1 MLVNV
6 APARAGM
13 TFGSLRAAGLRG
25 WTFAPAFIWSLYKRC
40 PHREGLIPAMT
51 DFDALLATAD
61 PDRRMAALF
70 APPEIRGRLLALY
83 AFYHEIA
90 RVPET
95 VSEGVIGE
103 MRLAWAREAVEDLFA
118 DPPKVRRH
126 DVYEALSELR
136 EAPGAPTKDDLITL
150 VEARAADL
158 GEGPF
163 PTKDDRRDY
172 VDRTAVA
179 LMRIAARLTKPD
191 LDLGAEPGA
200 AIMAAG
206 RVWGFTGLIRAF
218 PALCQAGR
226 PPFSADELAAAG
238 ISELELAKGRKAD
251 TARQALSGLIREAE
265 DARAMLTRTR
275 SSLPSEVFP
284 AVGYAGLARGYLKA
298 ANALSDPYR
307 ELADRPLS
315 ARQWRLT
322 WGSLTGRI

>member
-1 MLVNV
+1 
-6 APARAGM
+6 
-13 TFGSLRAAGLRG
+13 
-25 WTFAPAFIWSLYKRC
+25 
-40 PHREGLIPAMT
+40 MT
-51 DFDALLATAD
+51 DFDALLAKTD

-70 APPEIRGRLLALY
+70 APPEIRGRLFALY

-90 RVPET
+90 RVPDT

-136 EAPGAPTKDDLITL
+136 NAPGAPDRDEVISL

-179 LMRIAARLTKPD
+179 LMRLAARLTKPD
-191 LDLGAEPGA
+191 LDLGAEAGA

-206 RVWGFTGLIRAF
+206 RLWGFTGLIRAF

-226 PPFSADELAAAG
+226 PPFAADELAGADV
-238 ISELELAKGRKAD
+238 SELDLARGRKAD
-251 TARQALSGLIREAE
+251 QALKAQAGLIKEAE
-265 DARAMLTRTR
+265 EARAMLTRTR
-275 SSLPSEVFP
+275 ASLPAEVFP
-284 AVGYAGLARGYLKA
+284 AIGYAGLARGYLKA
-298 ANALSDPYR
+298 AQRLSDPYR
-307 ELADRPLS
+307 EPADRPLS

-322 WGSLTGRI
+322 WASLTGRI

>member
-1 MLVNV
+1 
-6 APARAGM
+6 
-13 TFGSLRAAGLRG
+13 
-25 WTFAPAFIWSLYKRC
+25 
-40 PHREGLIPAMT
+40 MT
-51 DFDALLATAD
+51 DFDALLETTD

-70 APPEIRGRLLALY
+70 AAPQVRGRLFALY

-90 RVPET
+90 RVPDS
-95 VSEGVIGE
+95 VSEAVIGE

-136 EAPGAPTKDDLITL
+136 EAPGAPSKHELVRL

-163 PTKDDRRDY
+163 PTREDRRDY
-172 VDRTAVA
+172 VDRTAVT
-179 LMRIAARLTKPD
+179 LMRAAARLCDPAAE
-191 LDLGAEPGA
+191 LGGEAGA

-206 RVWGFTGLIRAF
+206 RLWGFCGLIRAF

-226 PPFSADELAAAG
+226 PPFAADELAGAALSETDLAAG
-238 ISELELAKGRKAD
+238 RNPAEAKA
-251 TARQALSGLIREAE
+251 ALSGLLKEAD

-275 SSLPSEVFP
+275 RSLPAGVFP

-298 ANALSDPYR
+298 FRAVSDPYR
-307 ELADRPLS
+307 EVPERPLA
-315 ARQWRLT
+315 ARQWTLT
-322 WGSLTGRI
+322 WTSLTGRV